1 MNREWKGIDGP
12 RLDKYCMLARL
23 VLRQS
28 LEALKRN
35 GWEPSRVQLF
45 LDGLVQ
51 EVLRPESP
59 SPDAVRAHFIDMYL
73 AELSRVGGGELLADQ
88 NLKFIDPFCR
98 IAARTK
104 DHCRSVS
111 LCT

>member
-1 MNREWKGIDGP
+1 MNREWKGMDGP
-12 RLDKYCMLARL
+12 RLDKCCRLARL

-35 GWEPSRVQLF
+35 SWEPSRVQLF
-45 LDGLVQ
+45 LDGLVK

-59 SPDAVRAHFIDMYL
+59 SPDGVRSHLIDMYL
-73 AELSRVGGGELLADQ
+73 DELAKVGGGELLADQ

-98 IAARTK
+98 IAART
-104 DHCRSVS
+104 RE
-111 LCT
+111 